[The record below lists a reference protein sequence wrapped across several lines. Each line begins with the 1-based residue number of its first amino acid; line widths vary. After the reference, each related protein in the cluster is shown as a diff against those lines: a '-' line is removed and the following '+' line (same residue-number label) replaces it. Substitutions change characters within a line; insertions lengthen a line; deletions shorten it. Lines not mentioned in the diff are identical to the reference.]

1 MRLLIKTISREQR
14 ETGLFLICQNP
25 TNKQLNTYPYLWK
38 ILTQQIVDC
47 RTSLRSDCRQGIQ
60 ISISVS
66 WCFQSCEYSVLV
78 ETFSCSWSVS
88 TTGYFLNETKKQ
100 ADSNMFLVTVWSF
113 TFRVSLWP
121 VCSAPAEHPTA
132 LGIGIQAISW
142 HCLGTLVKGGS

>member
-100 ADSNMFLVTVWSF
+100 ADSNMFLVTVLVLHIQGLPLASLFCSCRAPYSF
-113 TFRVSLWP
+113 GYRHSGYFL
-121 VCSAPAEHPTA
+121 A
-132 LGIGIQAISW
+132 LSW
-142 HCLGTLVKGGS
+142 HLSERW